1 MGSVQGAA
9 ARGRH
14 SHTGLT
20 RTRPITLTIAA
31 LGGQGGGV
39 VTDWL
44 VMAARRAGYFV
55 QATSVP
61 GVAQRT
67 GATIYYLEFFPKSD
81 APDGREPIMAL
92 MPNPGD
98 VDIVVASEWMEAG
111 RAINRGL
118 VTKDRTTLIASTHR
132 DYTIGEKIAL
142 GDGRASS
149 RELFEV
155 AAAAA
160 KRLIAFD
167 MVKVADAAGGRISA
181 VIFGSIA
188 GAQVLPWAIEDY
200 RHAIKESGVGV
211 EASLAAF
218 EAAREAVI
226 AAAAK
231 PLTAAAWPDSHGAI
245 DSSDYRLESVATP
258 LRQRIENGF
267 PASLHELLGMAAA
280 RLRDYQDDAYAASY
294 LDRIDAVLALDS
306 GKAGDP
312 RLTAAAARSLG
323 LWMSFEDVM
332 RVAQVKTRRGRVE
345 RIRREVKAQPGDL
358 VQVREFVKPRVEEIC
373 GTLPAG
379 LGRRLMDS
387 PRAHRT
393 LARFTAGRRISTS
406 SISGFALLRGIA
418 ALRRFRRASLRYQ
431 IENQRIEAW
440 LQQISDIAPGSYDLA
455 VELAECQ
462 TLVKGYGDTHERGW
476 ASFRQI
482 CALAPSLIADPQGAA
497 RLRGLR
503 EAALADD
510 SGAQLERAITALRAP
525 AAAAA

>member
-1 MGSVQGAA
+1 LK
-9 ARGRH
+9 R
-14 SHTGLT
+14 L
-20 RTRPITLTIAA
+20 RPITLTIAA

-44 VMAARRAGYFV
+44 VLAARRAGCFV

-67 GATIYYLEFFPKSD
+67 GATIYYMEFFPRVD
-81 APDGREPIMAL
+81 APEGREPIMAL

-142 GDGRASS
+142 GEGRADS
-149 RELFEV
+149 RELFEI
-155 AAAAA
+155 ASANAA
-160 KRLIAFD
+160 KLIGFD

-181 VIFGSIA
+181 VILGSIA
-188 GAQVLPWAIEDY
+188 GAAVLPWDIEDFH
-200 RHAIKESGVGV
+200 HAIKESGVGV

-218 EAAREAVI
+218 EAGRLAAI

-231 PLTAAAWPDSHGAI
+231 PLTAAAWPDHHGTI
-245 DSSDYRLESVATP
+245 DSSDYTLAAVPAP
-258 LRQRIENGF
+258 LRTRIENRF
-267 PASLHELLGMAAA
+267 PAAQHELLGMAAA
-280 RLRDYQDDAYAASY
+280 RLCDYQDQAYAALF
-294 LDRIDAVLALDS
+294 LDRIERIAALSGHSNDA
-306 GKAGDP
+306 
-312 RLTAAAARSLG
+312 LTAAVARSLA

-332 RVAQVKTRRGRVE
+332 RVAQIKTRRGRAM
-345 RIRREVKAQPGDL
+345 RIRREVNAGPGEL
-358 VQVREFVKPRVEEIC
+358 VEVREFVKPRVEEIC

-379 LGRRLMDS
+379 VGRRLLAS

-393 LARFTAGRRISTS
+393 LSRLTAGRRISTS
-406 SISGFALLRGIA
+406 SIGGFALLRSLAGF
-418 ALRRFRRASLRYQ
+418 RRFRRSSLRYQ
-431 IENQRIEAW
+431 IENDRIEGW
-440 LQQISDIAPGSYDLA
+440 LGQIAEIAPKDLGLA

-476 ASFRQI
+476 TNFRQI
-482 CALAPSLIADPQGAA
+482 SSLAPNLIGDPAGAA
-497 RLRGLR
+497 RLRALR

-510 SGAQLERAITALRAP
+510 NGVQLERAISHLGG
-525 AAAAA
+525 

>member
-1 MGSVQGAA
+1 M
-9 ARGRH
+9 
-14 SHTGLT
+14 
-20 RTRPITLTIAA
+20 
-31 LGGQGGGV
+31 
-39 VTDWL
+39 TDWL
-44 VMAARRAGYFV
+44 VMAARSAGYFV

-67 GATIYYLEFFPKSD
+67 GATIYYLEFFPRSD
-81 APDGREPIMAL
+81 APEGREPIMAL

-160 KRLIAFD
+160 ARLIGFD
-167 MVKVADAAGGRISA
+167 MTAVAEAAGGRISA
-181 VIFGSIA
+181 VILGSIA
-188 GAQVLPWAIEDY
+188 GAGVLPWGIEQY
-200 RHAIKESGVGV
+200 HHAIKESGVGV
-211 EASLAAF
+211 DASLTAF
-218 EAAREAVI
+218 EAGRLAVI

-231 PLTAAAWPDSHGAI
+231 PMTAAAWPDPAGTR
-245 DSSDYRLESVATP
+245 DSSDYTLSAVPAA
-258 LRQRIENGF
+258 LRTRIESRF
-267 PASLHELLGMAAA
+267 PAALHELLGMAAA
-280 RLRDYQDDAYAASY
+280 RLSDYQDDAYAGLF
-294 LDRIDAVLALDS
+294 LDRIERVAALDS
-306 GKAGDP
+306 SPSNDAA
-312 RLTAAAARSLG
+312 LTAATARSLA

-332 RVAQVKTRRGRVE
+332 RVAQVKTRRGRAE
-345 RIRREVKAQPGDL
+345 RIRREVKAQATDL
-358 VQVREFVKPRVEEIC
+358 VEVREFVKPRVEEIC

-379 LGRRLMDS
+379 LGRRLLAS
-387 PRAHRT
+387 GRARRI
-393 LARFTAGRRISTS
+393 LARFTAGRRISTT
-406 SISGFALLRGIA
+406 SISGFALLRGISG
-418 ALRRFRRASLRYQ
+418 LRHFRRASLRYQ

-440 LQQISDIAPGSYDLA
+440 LKQIAEIAPRNQALA

-476 ASFRQI
+476 SSFSQLAS
-482 CALAPSLIADPQGAA
+482 LATSLAAEPEGAA
-497 RLRGLR
+497 RLRALR

-510 SGAQLERAITALRAP
+510 SGVQLERAIASLKSHQAQ
-525 AAAAA
+525 AA

>member
-1 MGSVQGAA
+1 
-9 ARGRH
+9 
-14 SHTGLT
+14 
-20 RTRPITLTIAA
+20 LTIAA

-44 VMAARRAGYFV
+44 VIAARNAGYFV

-67 GATIYYLEFFPKSD
+67 GATIYYMEFFPRSD
-81 APDGREPIMAL
+81 APAGREPIMAL

-98 VDIVVASEWMEAG
+98 VDVVVASEWMEAG

-155 AAAAA
+155 ASAAS
-160 KRLIAFD
+160 KKLIGFD
-167 MVKVADAAGGRISA
+167 MVKVADAAAGRISA
-181 VIFGSIA
+181 VILGSIA
-188 GAQVLPWAIEDY
+188 GAGVLPWSIENY
-200 RHAIKESGVGV
+200 HHAIKESGVGV

-218 EAAREAVI
+218 EAGRQAALEAS
-226 AAAAK
+226 AK
-231 PLTAAAWPDSHGAI
+231 PLTAAAWPDGRGTI
-245 DSSDYRLESVATP
+245 DSSDYTLDAVAAP
-258 LRQRIENGF
+258 LRQRIATGF
-267 PASLHELLGMAAA
+267 PAPLRELLGMAAA
-280 RLRDYQDDAYAASY
+280 RLSDYQDDAYAGVY
-294 LDRIDAVLALDS
+294 LDRVGKILALDLGS
-306 GKAGDP
+306 TADP

-345 RIRREVKAQPGDL
+345 RIRREIKAQPGDL

-379 LGRRLMDS
+379 LGRRLMAS

-406 SISGFALLRGIA
+406 TISGFALLKGIA
-418 ALRRFRRASLRYQ
+418 AMRRFRRASLRYE
-431 IENQRIEAW
+431 IENQRIENW
-440 LQQISDIAPGSYDLA
+440 LRQIAEVAPENQELA
-455 VELAECQ
+455 IELAECQ

-476 ASFRQI
+476 ASFSRI
-482 CALAPSLIADPQGAA
+482 SALAPTLIGDPRGASSL
-497 RLRGLR
+497 RTLR

-510 SGAQLERAITALRAP
+510 SGAELERAVASLRTRDSAV
-525 AAAAA
+525 A